1 MGETGERGCR
11 LVTVGADGA
20 VEVEVLRTCRH
31 LWKEVAIDVSGTEDL
46 GILEEEIRRELA
58 MISEEEGVSVV
69 GRLVLTGATTL
80 HRELVAKG
88 GIVALEERLIEDPPA
103 GRYPF
108 YPERIICR
116 TVPVIDRDA
125 ALARDDILGEI
136 CRQSD
141 LAISDESG
149 RGRLR
154 AEISS
159 LYQSTTA
166 RAYTSEPDDEEFDV
180 IIREAEALL
189 LSQLSEGG
197 EE

>member
-1 MGETGERGCR
+1 MGETSERGCR

-20 VEVEVLRTCRH
+20 VEVEVVRTGKH
-31 LWKEVAIDVSGTEDL
+31 LWKEVAIDVSGSEDL
-46 GILEEEIRRELA
+46 GILEEEIRRKLA

-69 GRLVLTGATTL
+69 GRLILTGATTL

-88 GIVALEERLIEDPPA
+88 GIVALEDRLIEDPPA

-136 CRQSD
+136 CRQSG
-141 LAISDESG
+141 LAISSENG
-149 RGRLR
+149 RSRLR
-154 AEISS
+154 EEISS
-159 LYQSTTA
+159 LYQSYA
-166 RAYTSEPDDEEFDV
+166 QVYTSEPDDEEFDA

>member
-1 MGETGERGCR
+1 M
-11 LVTVGADGA
+11 V
-20 VEVEVLRTCRH
+20 
-31 LWKEVAIDVSGTEDL
+31 
-46 GILEEEIRRELA
+46 
-58 MISEEEGVSVV
+58 SEEEGVSVV
-69 GRLVLTGATTL
+69 GRLILTGATTL

-88 GIVALEERLIEDPPA
+88 GIAALEDRFIEDPPA

-108 YPERIICR
+108 YPERIVCR

-141 LAISDESG
+141 LAISSEDE
-149 RGRLR
+149 RNRLR
-154 AEISS
+154 DEISS
-159 LYQSTTA
+159 LYQSYA
-166 RAYTSEPDDEEFDV
+166 QVYTSEPDDEEFDA
-180 IIREAEALL
+180 IIREAEGLL